1 MLNFCENSDAVAQ
14 KPQANGGLIPV
25 ACNPAEKLDCATAD
39 VPQFT
44 PRNPEGDIYLIIGGL
59 GGFGLELAL
68 FLAKKGVRKIVLSS
82 RATGLKN
89 GLACKYLLSE
99 IGRMYPGTT
108 VTCVNHDFTDA
119 EVVRKFVK
127 FNTDE
132 ASGLR
137 IAGFFNLG
145 MVLADGLFNRMT
157 AQQWST
163 PIIAKKAISENF
175 DQVFCE
181 QECNPD
187 FFVTFSS
194 VSAGLGN
201 AGQTNY
207 GYANS
212 CLDTLIRS
220 RNAKGLSG
228 LSVQW
233 GAIGDVGVLSQTASK
248 KTGLLTSSILPQEIE
263 SCLSEL
269 EKLLVNLRQGVW
281 SVYVTPKRAT
291 DDGDSA
297 SKGDDT
303 PVLVK
308 VLQIVGTTEDAVKD
322 SATIESL
329 GADSLQSMEIQ
340 TVLKLRLNKKM
351 GTDKIAKLSVKEIRE
366 MQAEAGK

>member
-1 MLNFCENSDAVAQ
+1 M
-14 KPQANGGLIPV
+14 G
-25 ACNPAEKLDCATAD
+25 
-39 VPQFT
+39 
-44 PRNPEGDIYLIIGGL
+44 R
-59 GGFGLELAL
+59 
-68 FLAKKGVRKIVLSS
+68 IVLSS

-99 IGRMYPGTT
+99 IGRMYPGT
-108 VTCVNHDFTDA
+108 CVACINHDFTDV

-127 FNTDE
+127 CNTME
-132 ASGLR
+132 SSGQR

-145 MVLADGLFNRMT
+145 MVLADGLFSRMT
-157 AQQWST
+157 AQQWRT
-163 PIIAKKAISENF
+163 PIIAKQTISDNF
-175 DQVFCE
+175 DKVFCE

-201 AGQTNY
+201 AGQSNY

-220 RNAKGLSG
+220 RNARGLSG

-269 EKLLVNLRQGVW
+269 VKLMVNLRQGVW

-291 DDGDSA
+291 DDGA
-297 SKGDDT
+297 NKGDDT

-351 GTDKIAKLSVKEIRE
+351 GTDKIAKLSVKDIRG
-366 MQAEAGK
+366 MQAEAGQ

>member
-1 MLNFCENSDAVAQ
+1 M
-14 KPQANGGLIPV
+14 G
-25 ACNPAEKLDCATAD
+25 
-39 VPQFT
+39 
-44 PRNPEGDIYLIIGGL
+44 
-59 GGFGLELAL
+59 
-68 FLAKKGVRKIVLSS
+68 AKRGVRKIVLSS

-99 IGRMYPGTT
+99 IGRMYPGT
-108 VTCVNHDFTDA
+108 CVACINHDFTDV

-127 FNTDE
+127 CNTVE
-132 ASGLR
+132 SSGQR
-137 IAGFFNLG
+137 IAGFLNLG
-145 MVLADGLFNRMT
+145 MVLADGLFSRMT
-157 AQQWST
+157 AQQWRT
-163 PIIAKKAISENF
+163 PIIAKQTISDNF
-175 DQVFCE
+175 DKVFCE
-181 QECNPD
+181 EGCNPD

-194 VSAGLGN
+194 VYAGLGN
-201 AGQTNY
+201 AGQSNY

-233 GAIGDVGVLSQTASK
+233 GAIGDVGVLSQTASR

-263 SCLSEL
+263 SCIAEL
-269 EKLLVNLRQGVW
+269 EKLMVNLRQGVW
-281 SVYVTPKRAT
+281 SVFVTPKRA
-291 DDGDSA
+291 
-297 SKGDDT
+297 
-303 PVLVK
+303 
-308 VLQIVGTTEDAVKD
+308 TEDAVKD

-366 MQAEAGK
+366 MQAEAGQ